1 MKIKKIFVGLLFVSL
16 AFSGGLNKVEKTIQQ
31 YVDQHTE
38 EAISL
43 VEKVVNINSGTLNIA
58 GNKAVGEIFKSELDE
73 LGFDIA
79 SKDNDSG
86 SHIDLSINTV
96 NKHCQL

>member
-1 MKIKKIFVGLLFVSL
+1 MKTNIKITLIGLLFVSP
-16 AFSGGLNKVEKTIQQ
+16 AVSGGLNKVEKTIQQ

-73 LGFDIA
+73 LGFDIVY
-79 SKDNDSG
+79 KDKIG
-86 SHIDLSINTV
+86 RAHV
-96 NKHCQL
+96 